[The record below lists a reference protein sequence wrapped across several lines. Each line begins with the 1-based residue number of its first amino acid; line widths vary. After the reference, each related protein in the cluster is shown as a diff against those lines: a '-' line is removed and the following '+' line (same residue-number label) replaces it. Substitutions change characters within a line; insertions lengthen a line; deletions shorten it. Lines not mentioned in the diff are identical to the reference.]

1 MATGTLSTVARSLPV
16 GGVDVAG
23 SAALMVHVARS
34 RWDRPIR
41 SVSIVVESLNPMTCS
56 NVV

>member
-16 GGVDVAG
+16 GGVDVAC

-34 RWDRPIR
+34 RWDRRVGIDR
-41 SVSIVVESLNPMTCS
+41 GIVTEADDL
-56 NVV
+56 